1 MRRQVVD
8 SKRDSICETQSVQ
21 NQVWRQE
28 EQLSW
33 VIMACCSLVQ
43 CSRRA
48 RHAAWARLAE
58 AAGYQAAAQWFQ
70 MARTRQKKVC
80 PKWFHEFLQAS
91 FSKILITS
99 VSGLPK
105 VISRVFTSKF
115 QQILITSV
123 SGLLTL
129 HIQNLSNRCMHKY
142 NPPTFTIF
150 FVNLIYGGILTVGPS
165 VGPKRGGCC
174 RSNCEAHCQSQSKKA
189 TLHLIEKR
197 SRLTLSY
204 WLSCKITILSAS

>member
-129 HIQNLSNRCMHKY
+129 HIRCRHKY
-142 NPPTFTIF
+142 WMTNMYRNYFRRLLWGQG
-150 FVNLIYGGILTVGPS
+150 LI
-165 VGPKRGGCC
+165 
-174 RSNCEAHCQSQSKKA
+174 QKKKSLLKKFA
-189 TLHLIEKR
+189 
-197 SRLTLSY
+197 
-204 WLSCKITILSAS
+204 

>member
-129 HIQNLSNRCMHKY
+129 HIQNLSNRCRHTY

-150 FVNLIYGGILTVGPS
+150 FCQSNLWQDFDGR
-165 VGPKRGGCC
+165 PKCGARGGCC

>member
-48 RHAAWARLAE
+48 RRAAWARLTE
-58 AAGYQAAAQWFQ
+58 ATAGYQVAACHSSF
-70 MARTRQKKVC
+70 
-80 PKWFHEFLQAS
+80 KWLKPAKIKFSWSHFTSLYKQVSTNSHNFRFRFACASYSKFVKSLQAQVW
-91 FSKILITS
+91 S
-99 VSGLPK
+99 VN
-105 VISRVFTSKF
+105 F
-115 QQILITSV
+115 
-123 SGLLTL
+123 
-129 HIQNLSNRCMHKY
+129 HD
-142 NPPTFTIF
+142 F
-150 FVNLIYGGILTVGPS
+150 FFNLIFWRDFDIR
-165 VGPKRGGCC
+165 PKCGARGGCC